1 MSIVG
6 IRQNY
11 SQNIRKTNNFSLSG
25 TGNTGKTRPYNGG
38 AVTVNR
44 AQNLSQE
51 QVLLEAFRNF
61 AAQAGITDPAAQ
73 DKFAQKWLNEFK
85 SDGGANLLY
94 GGKADSTK
102 FEADRKDGKI
112 SLSLAPGSHD
122 AIIRDLRNL
131 QVQQGLITFAE
142 ANFTPIAKNAV
153 TGESLTDSLLNSGYD
168 EFQIF
173 NPSQAKRIG
182 LEQKYRDS
190 QYQTIAQDA
199 TMGELA
205 LDLTQM
211 GLDIVG
217 IFEPTPFADGANTII
232 SAVRGD
238 WGNAALSVIGIVPY
252 VGDLAKF
259 GKIPKWI
266 ASIEKISIVVDKLS
280 DVAKLGGKAAEAAK
294 GFVREVRRLLD
305 KIPIEKLPDKLQ
317 EAFKSLKG
325 KVEEFFAKMKKV
337 DSPADNIKKS
347 EKITDTSK
355 TVDNIKPKT
364 TDGTTTTTK
373 QPDIEPPQKPKINDS
388 FEEIESIQNLKN
400 ISGVSIKKIDETSL
414 KELGALRNTHKID
427 KFSNIAKAKVS
438 VNKPLTKTDFAS
450 YSGFD
455 KFSSK
460 IPNGSVSPN
469 QNTKIFDTFDALT
482 TSGTKL
488 KRQNDA
494 EVKILEELATQLGAK
509 KGDAG
514 IKVFSD
520 VKGKVSISSELTPC
534 GSCSKV
540 IEQFKQM
547 FPGIEIEILAQPKT
561 SF

>member
-11 SQNIRKTNNFSLSG
+11 SQNIRETNNFSLSG

-44 AQNLSQE
+44 AQNLTQE
-51 QVLLEAFRNF
+51 QVLLEAFRKF

-73 DKFAQKWLNEFK
+73 NKFAQKWLNEFK
-85 SDGGANLLY
+85 SGGGANLLY
-94 GGKADSTK
+94 GGKADSAK

-131 QVQQGLITFAE
+131 QVQQGLITFSE

-173 NPSQAKRIG
+173 DPAQAKRIG
-182 LEQKYRDS
+182 VEQKYRDN

-280 DVAKLGGKAAEAAK
+280 DVAKLGGKAADAAK
-294 GFVREVRRLLD
+294 GFVREVERLLN
-305 KIPIEKLPDKLQ
+305 KIPIEKLPDTLRD
-317 EAFKSLKG
+317 AFKSLKG
-325 KVEEFFAKMKKV
+325 KVDDFFAKMKKV
-337 DSPADNIKKS
+337 DNPIDDIKKS

-355 TVDNIKPKT
+355 TVDNVKPKT
-364 TDGTTTTTK
+364 TDGTTTTK
-373 QPDIEPPQKPKINDS
+373 QPEIEPPKKPKKPIQKGKLD
-388 FEEIESIQNLKN
+388 IEAGRTLSASEQKFAD
-400 ISGVSIKKIDETSL
+400 KMIDEGRNVKARKEVNQQGVKNPDFEIDGEIVEFKHISDLKGTNADKLSGGLSRRILDGKSQASKVSL
-414 KELGALRNTHKID
+414 DVTDQAGMTKEIAERAVDRAYGAL
-427 KFSNIAKAKVS
+427 
-438 VNKPLTKTDFAS
+438 KTQKNVTFKEVRIYGKDFD
-450 YSGFD
+450 FT
-455 KFSSK
+455 
-460 IPNGSVSPN
+460 IP
-469 QNTKIFDTFDALT
+469 F
-482 TSGTKL
+482 
-488 KRQNDA
+488 
-494 EVKILEELATQLGAK
+494 K
-509 KGDAG
+509 K
-514 IKVFSD
+514 
-520 VKGKVSISSELTPC
+520 
-534 GSCSKV
+534 
-540 IEQFKQM
+540 
-547 FPGIEIEILAQPKT
+547 
-561 SF
+561 